1 MSLSEEPKKLYVFH
15 LRKSGLPHGFDYREG
30 HLFRFHKAYLTG
42 EKPPNTHAVQHFWL
56 CGTCSADYTLAY
68 EDGYGVVILR
78 RPDTA
83 GQPMPCRFVAA
94 A

>member
-1 MSLSEEPKKLYVFH
+1 MFSTCANPDCH
-15 LRKSGLPHGFDYREG
+15 AGFDYHEG
-30 HLFRFHKAYLTG
+30 RLFRFHKAYLAG

-56 CGTCSADYTLAY
+56 CGGCSADFTLAY

-78 RPDTA
+78 RLETT
-83 GQPMPCRFVAA
+83 GQPIPCRFVAA